1 MNTFYLSSLEYKNL
15 QQVRCC
21 EIKKIMKYL
30 MFRHAALAKLDIPII
45 YNNKEYYEVVLISRH
60 KGYDVKRINEFP
72 FFVFICILKNKL
84 NENDNKIF
92 PQDLDN
98 IGWGELYQSKED
110 AEKYCF

>member
-1 MNTFYLSSLEYKNL
+1 M
-15 QQVRCC
+15 
-21 EIKKIMKYL
+21 
-30 MFRHAALAKLDIPII
+30 
-45 YNNKEYYEVVLISRH
+45 
-60 KGYDVKRINEFP
+60 KRINEFP

-84 NENDNKIF
+84 NENDNKIY